1 MARSDDERLPYETT
15 RHAGDQAVVTAVCVQ
30 YVEVARRALA
40 GVSIHRVSA
49 PPMRARAMDREAFA
63 LRADAESAGS
73 TADQFDAMTER
84 TIGLLRSESGASC

>member
-1 MARSDDERLPYETT
+1 MPATRLSSPL
-15 RHAGDQAVVTAVCVQ
+15 CVFSTSKWR
-30 YVEVARRALA
+30 VEHWPV
-40 GVSIHRVSA
+40 VSIHRVSA
-49 PPMRARAMDREAFA
+49 PPTRARAMDREAFA